1 LNCIGFLAA
10 LGAALLA
17 LRIIVTRRPAL
28 SLLTF
33 WHGRW
38 IFRFVF
44 GILRA
49 AHGVNACPSE

>member
-1 LNCIGFLAA
+1 VRHSNGIGL
-10 LGAALLA
+10 LAALLA
-17 LRIIVTRRPAL
+17 LRIILTRRPAL
-28 SLLTF
+28 SLLGF

-49 AHGVNACPSE
+49 AHGFNACPLE

>member
-1 LNCIGFLAA
+1 MRYSNGIGL
-10 LGAALLA
+10 LAALLA
-17 LRIIVTRRPAL
+17 LRIILMRRPAL
-28 SLLTF
+28 SLLGF

-49 AHGVNACPSE
+49 AHGFNACPLE